1 MPTENTIITNQFVNN
16 ISKNKNDLFYL
27 NSYGSLYSFDAFN
40 MKLNWFINLSPSL
53 NLDQSNLF
61 YGSEVVTAGNNI
73 IVSSNYNTY
82 LINKKNGFILN
93 KFNFSS
99 VIKPIINNNIGFL
112 VTKNNL
118 LIAINLVNA
127 EILYSRDI
135 NLQVAKSL
143 NSKKKNLNF
152 KNLMLLNNN
161 LFLFLKNSFVLH
173 FRNNGELIEIKK
185 LPSKINTL
193 PILID
198 SSILYLN
205 FKNKLIVVN

>member
-1 MPTENTIITNQFVNN
+1 
-16 ISKNKNDLFYL
+16 
-27 NSYGSLYSFDAFN
+27 
-40 MKLNWFINLSPSL
+40 
-53 NLDQSNLF
+53 
-61 YGSEVVTAGNNI
+61 
-73 IVSSNYNTY
+73 
-82 LINKKNGFILN
+82 
-93 KFNFSS
+93 
-99 VIKPIINNNIGFL
+99 
-112 VTKNNL
+112 
-118 LIAINLVNA
+118 LVNA